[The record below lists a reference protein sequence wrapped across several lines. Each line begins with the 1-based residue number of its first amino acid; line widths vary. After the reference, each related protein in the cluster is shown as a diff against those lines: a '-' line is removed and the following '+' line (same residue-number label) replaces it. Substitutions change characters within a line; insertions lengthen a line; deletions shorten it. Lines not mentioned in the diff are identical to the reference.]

1 METSERITPENIK
14 SESDYLMYLRHAFAY
29 SMAIKYIHKE
39 SFVLD
44 FGCGEGYGTS
54 MLSHHA
60 INVIGLDIDT
70 DSVARATKK
79 YKSKNCTFMHYNG
92 EMLPFKNNTFDVIT
106 SFQVIEH
113 MKNEQQYL
121 SEIHSYLKSDGLFI
135 LTTPNKALR
144 GSGAAKPW
152 NKYHFKEYTSHELSN
167 ILKNHFSRISL
178 LGIRGNEQIQ
188 QKEKDRIKK
197 ILKMVS
203 LDPLNLRSL
212 IPEFIKQKVIAVLQ
226 KNKADRKFMSMY
238 KLEDY
243 QLSINNIDDC
253 LDLLA
258 ICEK

>member
-14 SESDYLMYLRHAFAY
+14 SESNYLMYLRHAFAY
-29 SMAIKYIHKE
+29 SMATKYIHEKN
-39 SFVLD
+39 FVLD
-44 FGCGEGYGTS
+44 LGCGEGYGTN

-60 INVIGLDIDT
+60 INVIGLDIDM
-70 DSVARATKK
+70 DSVAMATKK

-92 EMLPFKNNTFDVIT
+92 ETLPFKNNTFDIIT

-113 MKNEQQYL
+113 IKNEQQYL
-121 SEIHSYLKSDGLFI
+121 SEIHRTLKSDGLFI

-144 GSGAAKPW
+144 GGEATKPW
-152 NKYHFKEYTSHELSN
+152 NKYHFKEYVSNELSN
-167 ILKNHFSRISL
+167 ILKNYFSQISL

-188 QKEKDRIKK
+188 QKEKNRIKK
-197 ILKMVS
+197 ILRIVS

-212 IPEFIKQKVIAVLQ
+212 IPEFIKQRIITALQ
-226 KNKADRKFMSMY
+226 ENKADRKFMSMY
-238 KLEDY
+238 KLDDY
-243 QLSINNIDDC
+243 QLSVNNVDDC